1 MNADTSKKNMK
12 FSNLVFEDLGQLHL
26 GRLIE
31 DIDLKILEQ
40 MSTDCRKGYAEIA
53 RVVNLSRMAVRS
65 RVLKMIESG
74 LIERF
79 TVILNAR
86 KLGLMTP
93 VYLEITASPNKL
105 DQVGRTL
112 AQNPKIESVYAT
124 TGSPVLHVHA
134 FVENFNTLENFIF
147 SEIYMVEGIV
157 DVHFNIMTKKYKGTR
172 LFT

>member
-1 MNADTSKKNMK
+1 MSSDSKKNMK
-12 FSNLVFEDLGQLHL
+12 FSNLMFQDLGQMHM

-31 DIDLKILEQ
+31 DTDLKILEQ
-40 MSTDCRKGYAEIA
+40 MSKDCRMGYAEIS
-53 RVVNLSRMAVRS
+53 REVNLSRMAVRA

-86 KLGLMTP
+86 KLGLMTS

-105 DQVGRTL
+105 DAVAKTL
-112 AQNPKIESVYAT
+112 ALNTKIESVYAT

-134 FVENFNTLENFIF
+134 FLENFYTLEEFIF
-147 SEIYMVEGIV
+147 SEIYTIEGIV
-157 DVHFNIMTKKYKGTR
+157 DVNFSIMTKKYKGTR